1 MPAERHAPR
10 DFARTITRRSAE
22 GTTALRSNPGPVRAH
37 GCAPPGRRNATSG
50 QASSTIST
58 RRRFAACSTTKTRAA
73 LEASLLPLLRGARL
87 TGLAGSGGHYL
98 GMCGGIAGAIGV
110 GQRPL
115 LRPLEHEGA
124 LIWRHL
130 APLLKPLLP
139 PREPLSALAVGALWS
154 WLPCGLVYAEL
165 SVAATAGGAPAGAL
179 VMALF
184 GLGTPV
190 GLTTLS
196 ALLQALALALLHPA
210 YKKAACQPL
219 SKKRRAEARRREN
232 QQQPLSEAHLQTH
245 VETTTENV
253 VVLGASHV
261 GVAVTKQVAR
271 CTDRNRLYHQR
282 HLVEQV
288 VDTAAEL
295 ELLVDRRAREQVEDA
310 VGLRTRRRRRRIA
323 SGGLRTDRRQ
333 VPHIQAKAGLATRQ
347 VVAHRGVQ
355 LVLVLRTV
363 VARAQRI
370 AHVEHRLPG
379 GILNLH
385 PSLLPRHRGASP
397 VPAAILAGDR
407 ETGVSTIVMDAGLDT
422 GPLLNVQHSALRG
435 DETSP
440 ELEAR
445 LADMAGAEIVTTM
458 RRYLDGEIRP
468 RPQSTDGVSLTRRLT
483 RHDGFVHSG
492 MGVEQ
497 AHRAWRAYRPWPGA
511 WVSVPSMLDRLILDE
526 VGAPIYDRATEPDR
540 FDLLDG
546 ILVLGL
552 RGGALPLLHVTP
564 AGGRRM
570 DGAALVRGRPELL
583 SSRARIG

>member
-1 MPAERHAPR
+1 MQEPTVTDHKVLLIGSGAFAVPAFAAVRSAPSCDVVAVVTAAPR
-10 DFARTITRRSAE
+10 GAGRD
-22 GTTALRSNPGPVRAH
+22 GALRSTPVAEW
-37 GCAPPGRRNATSG
+37 ARREG
-50 QASSTIST
+50 
-58 RRRFAACSTTKTRAA
+58 
-73 LEASLLPLLRGARL
+73 LSLLEIGSLRDASTCAQVANLGATIGLLADF
-87 TGLAGSGGHYL
+87 
-98 GMCGGIAGAIGV
+98 
-110 GQRPL
+110 GQIVPR
-115 LRPLEHEGA
+115 A
-124 LIWRHL
+124 LI
-130 APLLKPLLP
+130 
-139 PREPLSALAVGALWS
+139 
-154 WLPCGLVYAEL
+154 
-165 SVAATAGGAPAGAL
+165 
-179 VMALF
+179 
-184 GLGTPV
+184 
-190 GLTTLS
+190 
-196 ALLQALALALLHPA
+196 
-210 YKKAACQPL
+210 
-219 SKKRRAEARRREN
+219 
-232 QQQPLSEAHLQTH
+232 
-245 VETTTENV
+245 
-253 VVLGASHV
+253 
-261 GVAVTKQVAR
+261 
-271 CTDRNRLYHQR
+271 
-282 HLVEQV
+282 
-288 VDTAAEL
+288 
-295 ELLVDRRAREQVEDA
+295 DA
-310 VGLRTRRRRRRIA
+310 F
-323 SGGLRTDRRQ
+323 
-333 VPHIQAKAGLATRQ
+333 
-347 VVAHRGVQ
+347 
-355 LVLVLRTV
+355 
-363 VARAQRI
+363 
-370 AHVEHRLPG
+370 PG

-445 LADMAGAEIVTTM
+445 LADMAGADIVTTL